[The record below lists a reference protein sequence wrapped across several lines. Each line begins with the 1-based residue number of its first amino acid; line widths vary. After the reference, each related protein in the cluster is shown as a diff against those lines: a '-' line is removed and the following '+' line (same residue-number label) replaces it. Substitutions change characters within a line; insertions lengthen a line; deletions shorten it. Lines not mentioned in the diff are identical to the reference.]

1 MVGLTVAYQ
10 YQTINE
16 LYVFSSTLSS
26 RLYKIKEKGYLFRF
40 IYIVVVAAT
49 AFLFPVQK
57 DRDETKKWMYTFTTI
72 ILAAALLVGFTPVSS
87 IYNLIIF
94 PIVWIGYTL
103 MVVYTIPYFL
113 TPHIESDKSIFG
125 ISDEESDFYFRL
137 ETQDG
142 VLRIHKPQQN
152 ICLLYT
158 SPSPRD

>member
-1 MVGLTVAYQ
+1 MDQEKKSLSSVLILLCVVIGLTIAYQ

-16 LYVFSSTLSS
+16 LYVFSSALSS
-26 RLYKIKEKGYLFRF
+26 RLYIIEKGYLFRF

-94 PIVWIGYTL
+94 PIV
-103 MVVYTIPYFL
+103 
-113 TPHIESDKSIFG
+113 
-125 ISDEESDFYFRL
+125 
-137 ETQDG
+137 
-142 VLRIHKPQQN
+142 
-152 ICLLYT
+152 
-158 SPSPRD
+158 